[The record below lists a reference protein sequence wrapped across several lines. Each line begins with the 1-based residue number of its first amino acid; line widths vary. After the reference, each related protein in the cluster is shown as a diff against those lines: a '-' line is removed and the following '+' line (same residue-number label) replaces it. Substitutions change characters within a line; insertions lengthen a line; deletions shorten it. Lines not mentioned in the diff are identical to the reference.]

1 MYTHTHMYTYTHT
14 HTHTQVMPSSER
26 VNIPSRLE
34 RNKDVHYDQS
44 HQTSSECPREGTGQE
59 RIIKVMFVEREEIK
73 PSPLVDNMIV

>member
-59 RIIKVMFVEREEIK
+59 RILKVIYAEREEIK
-73 PSPLVDNMIV
+73 PFRM